1 MCTIRRESPSDI
13 PAIRHI
19 HTTAFGRPNE
29 ADLVDALRQNNAL
42 TISLVAVK
50 DGHLVGHIALSPV
63 TITSRTATMQALG
76 LAPMAVLPSYQRQGI
91 GSKLVK
97 AGLTACHHT
106 PYGVVVVLG
115 HPHYYPR
122 FGFVPAK
129 PIGMVWE
136 HDTPEEAFM
145 VHELREGAL
154 TQTKGVVKYRPEFQ
168 AVSP

>member
-1 MCTIRRESPSDI
+1 MCTIRRETLGDI
-13 PAIRHI
+13 PAIHHI
-19 HTTAFGRPNE
+19 HTAAFGRPNE
-29 ADLVDALRQNNAL
+29 AELVDALRRNNAL

-50 DGHLVGHIALSPV
+50 DGRLVGHIAFSPV
-63 TITSRTATMQALG
+63 TITSSTGTMEALG
-76 LAPMAVLPSYQRQGI
+76 LAPMAVLPNYQRRGF
-91 GSKLVK
+91 GSQLVE
-97 AGLTACHHT
+97 AGLTACHYT

-122 FGFVPAK
+122 FGFTPAK
-129 PIGMVWE
+129 AWGIVWE
-136 HDTPEEAFM
+136 HDTPKEAFM